1 MDSLIVW
8 IVLFPLAGSFIMGI
22 AYLYSIKVKK
32 IDDIFFS
39 IIAVLTP
46 FLSFVSSVLLF
57 LHLRDTNEIK
67 VVLFK
72 WIKISD
78 FDINI
83 AFLCDHLSIFMA
95 LFVTF
100 VGWMIHIYA
109 VGYMKGEEG
118 YGKFFAF
125 FNLFLS
131 MMLIL
136 VLANNP
142 VFMFFGWEGVGL
154 CSYLLISF
162 YYKEA
167 LNVEAGNKAF
177 IVNRVGDFGFIT
189 GLSLLFIYIGKDGFD
204 YHSLALHIQ
213 NAPHFALVLIAF
225 FLFVGAMGKSAQIP
239 LYVWLPDA
247 MAGPTPVSA
256 LIHAATMVTAGVYM
270 ISRFHFLYDL
280 TPGVG
285 EFIAFIGALSSLFAA
300 IIAMKQSD
308 IKKILAYSTIS
319 QLGYMFVAV
328 GLGGYW
334 AGLFHVFTH
343 AFFKALLFMGAG
355 AVILQLHHEQNI
367 FKMGDMKSASKVVYY
382 TFLVATLAICG
393 IFPFSG
399 FFSKDE
405 ILLIAFIQKHY
416 LLWGVELLTAG
427 LTAFY
432 MFRLFFIVFIAPK
445 SKKRVDR
452 IEKLSLYV
460 LFPLVILG
468 IGSFGAGFVGLP
480 EIFSENN
487 FIALW
492 LSSYGKEEFFVDEK
506 TEVYLMML
514 NTFVVLLF
522 IFIAYKKYAHITKE
536 TEASGIIYNRFYVD
550 EVYDKIF
557 VKSLQRLSIF
567 IHNVFDKRLID
578 GSIMTLAR
586 SFYRLSKFVSL
597 TQNGNVRIY
606 ALYMLVGA
614 SAFFTY
620 LLFVAG

>member
-1 MDSLIVW
+1 
-8 IVLFPLAGSFIMGI
+8 MGI
-22 AYLYSIKVKK
+22 AYLYSIKIKK
-32 IDDIFFS
+32 IDDRFFS
-39 IIAVLTP
+39 VIAVLTP
-46 FLSFVSSVLLF
+46 FASFVATTLLF
-57 LHLRDTNEIK
+57 FRVKDSDEIRMT
-67 VVLFK
+67 LFK
-72 WIKISD
+72 WIKIAD

-83 AFLCDHLSIFMA
+83 AFLGDHLSIFMA
-95 LFVTF
+95 LFITF

-162 YYKEA
+162 YYRDA

-213 NAPHFALVLIAF
+213 NAPHFVLVLIAV

-270 ISRFHFLYDL
+270 VSRFHFLYDL

-285 EFIAFIGALSSLFAA
+285 EFIASIGAASSLFAA
-300 IIAMKQSD
+300 IIAIKQTD

-367 FKMGDMKSASKVVYY
+367 FKMGGMKEASKTVYY

-405 ILLIAFIQKHY
+405 ILLIAFEKGDY

-432 MFRLFFIVFIAPK
+432 MFRLFFVVFIAPA
-445 SKKRVDR
+445 SKMRVKRF
-452 IEKLSLYV
+452 EKLSMSV
-460 LFPLVILG
+460 LVPLAVLA

-480 EIFSENN
+480 ELFAKNN
-487 FIALW
+487 FIAEW
-492 LSSYGKEEFFVDEK
+492 LSCLGSVEFLADEK
-506 TEVYLMML
+506 TEVYLMVI
-514 NTFVVLLF
+514 NTIVVLF
-522 IFIAYKKYAHITKE
+522 AIFVAYKMYARIRIEKE
-536 TEASGIIYNRFYVD
+536 IKMSGVIYNKFYID
-550 EVYDKIF
+550 EVYHEIF
-557 VKSLQRLSIF
+557 VKGLQRLSLF

-578 GSIMTLAR
+578 GSVMGMAK
-586 SFYRLSKFVSL
+586 SFYRFSKFVSL

-606 ALYMLVGA
+606 ALYMLAGV